1 MRFAALSYAHLLWL
15 LPVLLALYVYGF
27 ARKRRVLS
35 AFIDAAVAPR
45 LTAGLSRSRRWL
57 KAACLL
63 GVVGAMIV
71 ALAQPQWGRRWQ
83 DVQRRGRDVMILLDV
98 SRSMLAEDVSPN
110 RLEGAKVGIRELVQ
124 VVREEGGHRLGLVVF
139 AGRASLQC
147 PLTLDANFFLR
158 RLQEVGPHTA
168 GRGGSLLG
176 DAIRHALRGMATLPH
191 HDKDIIL
198 ITDGDDHD
206 SFPLQAAATAAEQG
220 VAIYAV
226 GVGDAGTGARIPV
239 RGADGRVTYL
249 EHQGREVRS
258 RLRHDLLLDMAQ
270 MTGGAYVPAGTGVIE
285 LDRIYTELIAPK
297 GRQDTEHDRRERFVH
312 RFQWFVLAA
321 LGLLV
326 VELFIPESAARG
338 EG

>member
-15 LPVLLALYVYGF
+15 LPALLALYVYGF

-63 GVVGAMIV
+63 GAVGAMIV

-168 GRGGSLLG
+168 GHGGSLLG

-220 VAIYAV
+220 VAIYTV
-226 GVGDAGTGARIPV
+226 VVGDAGTGARIPV

-270 MTGGAYVPAGTGVIE
+270 MTGGAYVPAGTHAIE

-297 GRQDTEHDRRERFVH
+297 ARQDTEHDRRERFVH

>member
-35 AFIDAAVAPR
+35 AFIDAAVAPW

-57 KAACLL
+57 KAVCLL
-63 GVVGAMIV
+63 GAVAAMIV

-98 SRSMLAEDVSPN
+98 SRSMLAEDVWPN
-110 RLEGAKVGIRELVQ
+110 RLARAKADIRELVQ
-124 VVREEGGHRLGLVVF
+124 IMREEGGHRLGLVVF

-147 PLTLDANFFLR
+147 PLTLDTTFFLR
-158 RLQEVGPHTA
+158 RLAEVGPHTA
-168 GRGGSLLG
+168 GRGGSLMG
-176 DAIRHALRGMATLPH
+176 GAIRHALRAMATLAH

-206 SFPLQAAATAAEQG
+206 SFPLEAAAAAAEQG
-220 VAIYAV
+220 VAIYVV
-226 GVGDAGTGARIPV
+226 GVGDAESGARIPV

-258 RLRHDLLLDMAQ
+258 RLRHDLLLEMAQ
-270 MTGGAYVPAGTGVIE
+270 MTGGAYVPAGIRAME
-285 LDRIYTELIAPK
+285 LDRIYTEMIAPK
-297 GRQDTEHDRRERFVH
+297 ARQDTGHDRRERFVH

-326 VELFIPESAARG
+326 LELFIPESAARG
-338 EG
+338 AG

>member
-1 MRFAALSYAHLLWL
+1 MRFAAVSYAHLLWL

-63 GVVGAMIV
+63 GAVGAMIV

-110 RLEGAKVGIRELVQ
+110 RLARAKVDIRELVQ
-124 VVREEGGHRLGLVVF
+124 VMRGEGGHRLGLVVF

-270 MTGGAYVPAGTGVIE
+270 MTGGAYVPAGAHAIE

-297 GRQDTEHDRRERFVH
+297 ARQDTEHDRRERFVH

>member
-1 MRFAALSYAHLLWL
+1 MRFAAVSYAHLLWL

-63 GVVGAMIV
+63 GAVGAMIV

-168 GRGGSLLG
+168 GHGGSLLG

-270 MTGGAYVPAGTGVIE
+270 MTGGAYVPAGTHAIE

-297 GRQDTEHDRRERFVH
+297 ARQDTGHDRRERFVH

>member
-15 LPVLLALYVYGF
+15 LPALLALYVYGF
-27 ARKRRVLS
+27 ARRRHVLS
-35 AFIDAAVAPR
+35 AFIDAAMAPR

-57 KAACLL
+57 KAVCLI
-63 GVVGAMIV
+63 GAVGAMIV

-83 DVQRRGRDVMILLDV
+83 EVQRRGRDVMILLDV

-147 PLTLDANFFLR
+147 PLTLDTNFFLR
-158 RLQEVGPHTA
+158 RLAEVGPRTA

-176 DAIRHALRGMATLPH
+176 DAIRHTLRGMTTLAH

-206 SFPLQAAATAAEQG
+206 SFPLEAAAAAAEQE
-220 VAIYAV
+220 VAIYTV

-270 MTGGAYVPAGTGVIE
+270 MTGGAYVPAGTHAIE

-297 GRQDTEHDRRERFVH
+297 ARQDTEHDRRERFVH

>member
-1 MRFAALSYAHLLWL
+1 MRFAALSYVHLLWL
-15 LPVLLALYVYGF
+15 LPALLALYVYGF

-35 AFIDAAVAPR
+35 AFVDPSLAPR

-57 KAACLL
+57 KALCLL
-63 GVVGAMIV
+63 GAVAAMIA
-71 ALAQPQWGRRWQ
+71 ALTQPQWGRRWQ

-110 RLEGAKVGIRELVQ
+110 RLEGAKMGIRELVQ
-124 VVREEGGHRLGLVVF
+124 VMREEGGHRLGLVVF

-147 PLTLDANFFLR
+147 PLTLDTDFFLR

-168 GRGGSLLG
+168 GRGGSLIG
-176 DAIRHALRGMATLPH
+176 DAIRHALRGMTTLAH
-191 HDKDIIL
+191 HYKDIIL

-206 SFPLQAAATAAEQG
+206 SFPLEAAASAAEQG

-226 GVGDAGTGARIPV
+226 GVGDSETGARIPV

-270 MTGGAYVPAGTGVIE
+270 MTGGAYVPAGTRAIE
-285 LDRIYTELIAPK
+285 LERIFTEHIAPK
-297 GRQDTEHDRRERFVH
+297 ARQGTGHDRRERFVH

-321 LGLLV
+321 LGLLAL
-326 VELFIPESAARG
+326 ELFIPESAARD
-338 EG
+338 EA